1 MENPKL
7 ENKFIGKNFVFD
19 ERLSEKISEEVIS
32 FCHQCGS
39 KCDMHINCKNM
50 SCNLLFIQCKKC
62 KEKFNSC
69 CSTECMK
76 NIELSDYEQKKL
88 RKGLINKKRFNSH
101 RLIN

>member
-1 MENPKL
+1 M
-7 ENKFIGKNFVFD
+7 FD

-62 KEKFNSC
+62 KEKFKSC
-69 CSTECMK
+69 CSTECK
-76 NIELSDYEQKKL
+76 KIIDLSENEQKIL
-88 RKGLINKKRFNSH
+88 RQGSINKNRFNSH
-101 RLIN
+101 RIIN